1 MAEGTG
7 MGNRKDLM
15 RRSIAAALV
24 AALMS
29 VAASPAAMAAGTTS
43 SLATG
48 AMAAFVSKKERN
60 TLPELAFKDDKG
72 TPLSL
77 ADWRGRVVLINLWAT
92 WCAPC
97 RAEMPS
103 LNALQKT
110 LGGADFEVLAISVDR
125 KGVEA
130 SGQFLSVTGAK
141 DLKLYVD
148 ESFKVARDLKAPGL
162 PVSILVDRQGR
173 EVGRVTGPAEWDSD
187 EAIAL
192 IRSVIEDK
200 AAAR

>member
-1 MAEGTG
+1 

-15 RRSIAAALV
+15 RRRIAAALV
-24 AALMS
+24 AALVS
-29 VAASPAAMAAGTTS
+29 VAAAPAAVAAGPTS
-43 SLATG
+43 SLVTG
-48 AMAAFVSKKERN
+48 AMAAFVVSKEPRP
-60 TLPELAFKDDKG
+60 LPELAFKDDKG
-72 TPLSL
+72 NPLSM
-77 ADWRGRVVLINLWAT
+77 ADWRGRVVLFNLWAT

-103 LNALQKT
+103 LNALQQK
-110 LGGADFEVLAISVDR
+110 LGGDDFEVLAISVDR

-187 EAIAL
+187 EAVAL